1 MADPLIRTVPMTGL
15 AGLRNRG
22 RPERLEPGSLVF
34 ADNVDCDDSQTLE
47 RRDGYA
53 LALGLDECT
62 SAYAARDG
70 ERLFLVEAG
79 TLVSLDSTLTRTVLT
94 TGLVDSVLLWA
105 EAAPY
110 VYYAGAHD
118 AGMIVGGVEHRA
130 LRVPSPVAPTLRV
143 TSGDLPAGQ
152 YQATC
157 LWRDRDT
164 GMESSAPV
172 AAVIDL
178 AEGEGLSITAST
190 APGMDTL
197 IYLSEP
203 NGDRMYLLTESSAVI
218 VSSLDLLDLA
228 HPLHDE
234 QYAMNPLPE
243 GVTALAWHEGRLW
256 AATQDAGSPVSVVWF
271 SQPFWPSQWNVAA
284 DYFLVDGTVLGL
296 ASTSAGLLVATQK
309 ALWLYT
315 PDEALQQLTH
325 YGAVPGYPITQDRN
339 GLHYVWTVKGLVS
352 FPPLTPL
359 TEGKVFVK
367 PGAACSTAVVERRGR
382 RQVVVLTDGQG
393 AAYNP
398 Y

>member
-15 AGLRNRG
+15 AGLRNRA

-62 SAYAARDG
+62 SAYATRDG

-79 TLVSLDSTLTRTVLT
+79 TLVSLDSTLTRTVLA

-110 VYYAGAHD
+110 VYYAGAQD
-118 AGMIVGGVEHRA
+118 AGMIVGGVEHRP
-130 LRVPSPVAPTLRV
+130 LRVPAPQAPALQV
-143 TSGDLPAGQ
+143 TAGDLPAGQ

-157 LWRDRDT
+157 VWRDWVT
-164 GMESSAPV
+164 GMESAAPV
-172 AAVIDL
+172 PAVMEVM
-178 AEGEGLSITAST
+178 EGQGLSITAPT
-190 APGMDTL
+190 WPGMETL
-197 IYLSEP
+197 IYVSEP
-203 NGDRMYLLTESSAVI
+203 NGDRLFLLCNSASVI
-218 VSSLDLLDLA
+218 VSGTDLLTLA

-234 QYAMNPLPE
+234 QIAMNPLPE
-243 GVTALAWHEGRLW
+243 NVSALAWHEGRLW
-256 AATQDAGSPVSVVWF
+256 AATQDAGSPVSAVWF
-271 SQPFWPSQWNVAA
+271 SQPFWPSMFDLAA
-284 DYFLVDGTVLGL
+284 DYILVDGTVVGM
-296 ASTSAGLLVATQK
+296 ASSPAGLLIATQK

-315 PDEALQQLTH
+315 PEDTLQQLTH

-339 GLHYVWTVKGLVS
+339 GLHYIWTAKGLLS

-359 TEGKVFVK
+359 TEGKVFVR
-367 PGAACSTAVVERRGR
+367 PGTVCSTAMVERRGR
-382 RQVVVLTDGQG
+382 QQVVVLTDGG
-393 AAYNP
+393 GSAFNSY
-398 Y
+398 